1 MLLVEL
7 QLLLLPVMC
16 LSTAVTNVSG
26 EFRAYKCFAADT
38 VIAASTN
45 TTAADRATASAELL
59 TAAVRSCASF

>member
-26 EFRAYKCFAADT
+26 EFCAYKLLQILLLLQLLILLLLT
-38 VIAASTN
+38 
-45 TTAADRATASAELL
+45 ELL
-59 TAAVRSCASF
+59 LVLYC